1 MKQYA
6 RNFLYIMAGNL
17 MLTFGTVAFL
27 EPTGIISGGT
37 TGVGL
42 FLLNVFHVPMAVT
55 FAVVNVASFLL
66 GLFVLGKR
74 FALTTLLSSVLA
86 PVFIRLFEA
95 VPALSALTGDFLLCA
110 ILAGVLAGLG
120 VGLVIRAGASTGG
133 LDIPPLVLNRKLGVS
148 VGAVML
154 AENVIILAFQ
164 LFISRPEQILYGI
177 VQVALTSLT
186 VDWITL
192 SGKKQAQLL
201 IISPR
206 HEEIRSALLS
216 QADVGLSLLQMETG
230 YSRIAQQAV
239 LCAVP
244 PRKLPRVEDLAAGI
258 DPACFMLVSSVNEVR
273 GRGFS
278 RPR

>member
-1 MKQYA
+1 M
-6 RNFLYIMAGNL
+6 
-17 MLTFGTVAFL
+17 
-27 EPTGIISGGT
+27 
-37 TGVGL
+37 
-42 FLLNVFHVPMAVT
+42 
-55 FAVVNVASFLL
+55 
-66 GLFVLGKR
+66 
-74 FALTTLLSSVLA
+74 SS
-86 PVFIRLFEA
+86 
-95 VPALSALTGDFLLCA
+95 LTGDLLLCA

-120 VGLVIRAGASTGG
+120 VGLVIRAGASSGG
-133 LDIPPLVLNRKLGVS
+133 LDIPPLVLNRTMGIS

-154 AENVIILAFQ
+154 AENVIILVFQ

-201 IISPR
+201 IISPL
-206 HEEIRSALLS
+206 HEETSSALLNR
-216 QADVGLSLLQMETG
+216 ADVGLSLLQMETG

-244 PRKLPRVEDLAAGI
+244 PHKLPKVEDLAVGI
-258 DPACFMLVSSVNEVR
+258 DPTCFMLVSSVSEVR